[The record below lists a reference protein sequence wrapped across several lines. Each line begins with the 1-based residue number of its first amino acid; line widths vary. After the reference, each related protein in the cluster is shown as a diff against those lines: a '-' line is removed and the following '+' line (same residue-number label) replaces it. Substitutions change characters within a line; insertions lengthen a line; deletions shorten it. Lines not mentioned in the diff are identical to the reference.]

1 MFKFFFDS
9 KWSFWAW
16 PGAIIILSKI
26 WFQVQIDVKI
36 NEWFGEFYDMIQNAL
51 AEPNSITIDEYWA
64 SLFSFITLAGIYVAL
79 AVIISFFTNHYLFR
93 WRTSMVEWYHSVYD
107 KARKIEGASQ
117 RVQEDTVKFSRIM
130 ESLGTSFISSV
141 LIIIEFTP
149 ILFGLSVGIP
159 IFFFGDWE
167 YGLMTGALIWSVG
180 GTLFLI
186 ILGFILRLVG
196 VEYDLQKQEA
206 AYRKIL
212 VIAEDDGEIR
222 PKRLDELFDDVRK
235 IHFLSYI
242 RYLYFGIASS
252 AYGQANVL
260 SAYVFLA
267 PAIVAGVVTLG
278 VMQQIIR
285 AFGRVEGSMQYL
297 LRAWPIII
305 ELLSVY
311 KRLRE
316 FENQIEKTIQDEKAG
331 IVR

>member
-9 KWSFWAW
+9 KWSLWAW

-186 ILGFILRLVG
+186 ILGIIVKIFLIEYILRWSDSKKYSSNCKLDLVL
-196 VEYDLQKQEA
+196 LQKVKNYLNNLDLKDKIKLMLVLEEIDHFVFVEFKESVRSLKREEA
-206 AYRKIL
+206 RN
-212 VIAEDDGEIR
+212 
-222 PKRLDELFDDVRK
+222 P
-235 IHFLSYI
+235 
-242 RYLYFGIASS
+242 
-252 AYGQANVL
+252 
-260 SAYVFLA
+260 
-267 PAIVAGVVTLG
+267 GVVYE
-278 VMQQIIR
+278 I
-285 AFGRVEGSMQYL
+285 
-297 LRAWPIII
+297 
-305 ELLSVY
+305 
-311 KRLRE
+311 
-316 FENQIEKTIQDEKAG
+316 
-331 IVR
+331 